1 VPKPSFSSSSSS
13 SSSCVRR
20 RFDCAPEQVGVLGVQ
35 PEYFAVSP
43 SFSFLSSSEKN
54 AKIATRPEKS
64 RRCAFRAMVVIRR
77 NIPKDNNCLFSACGY
92 LCEGRQGSI
101 CTELRAAVADHVRSS
116 TDITDVLLGM
126 PVEVMRV
133 PHTAPVHPQVEV
145 TSMAC

>member
-1 VPKPSFSSSSSS
+1 
-13 SSSCVRR
+13 
-20 RFDCAPEQVGVLGVQ
+20 
-35 PEYFAVSP
+35 
-43 SFSFLSSSEKN
+43 
-54 AKIATRPEKS
+54 
-64 RRCAFRAMVVIRR
+64 MVVIRR

-133 PHTAPVHPQVEV
+133 PHTAPVHPQVKV